1 MNILNVAELL
11 DSVCVK
17 DVVYGTAVVERC
29 NAALPEELHFSDTLD
44 GNEIA
49 LRFDDLPDGLK
60 EALQS
65 LEVLL
70 ESEVEEFVQAVT
82 RLKDRARE
90 RQQNQDA
97 TALSLGGYFAVV
109 SVMVALGYV
118 LFFVFLSRVGGDAI
132 QGAMFNAL
140 VYVFE
145 RFNSGFSA
153 PPVK

>member
-29 NAALPEELHFSDTLD
+29 NAALPEELHFSDALD

-70 ESEVEEFVQAVT
+70 ESEVEEFVQAAT
-82 RLKDRARE
+82 RLKDRVRE
-90 RQQNQDA
+90 RQLHQDA
-97 TALSLGGYFAVV
+97 TALSLGGYFSVISVV
-109 SVMVALGYV
+109 IALGYV
-118 LFFVFLSRVGGDAI
+118 LIYVFHSIVDGDAI
-132 QGAMFNAL
+132 SGAMFNAL
-140 VYVFE
+140 VYIWHMLNESV
-145 RFNSGFSA
+145 
-153 PPVK
+153 VKK